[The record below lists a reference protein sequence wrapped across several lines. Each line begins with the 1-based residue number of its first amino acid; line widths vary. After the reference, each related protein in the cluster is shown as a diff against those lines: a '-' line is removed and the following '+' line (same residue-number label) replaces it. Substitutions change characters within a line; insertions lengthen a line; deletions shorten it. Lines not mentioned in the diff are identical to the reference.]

1 VDRSTS
7 RRANVYSLRFA
18 LTSWLAEGLYIEP
31 SVSFGLSGSNESVA
45 MGVTIP
51 YAF

>member
-1 VDRSTS
+1 MHQR
-7 RRANVYSLRFA
+7 RFA

-31 SVSFGLSGSNESVA
+31 SVSFGLSGPEDSFA
-45 MGVTIP
+45 FGVTIP